1 MLKSGRERIRW
12 ILCTH
17 THPDH
22 SPAAAK
28 LKEKT
33 GAKVVGAFANDG
45 LHQDTTFS
53 PDLEINDD
61 EIIHG
66 RVGICVPSGLGHVSN
81 FCYLLEQ
88 QGIIFAGDP
97 IMNGSTVVIVLPAVT

>member
-1 MLKSGRERIRW
+1 MPPYGDTERLTSFVRRIIPPNPGQMTGDGTNTYLVGEHELAVIDPGPDIPEHIDALLKSGQERISW

-33 GAKVVGAFANDG
+33 GAKVVGA
-45 LHQDTTFS
+45 LS
-53 PDLEINDD
+53 L
-61 EIIHG
+61 IH
-66 RVGICVPSGLGHVSN
+66 I
-81 FCYLLEQ
+81 
-88 QGIIFAGDP
+88 
-97 IMNGSTVVIVLPAVT
+97 